1 MSVTRAD
8 LIKLAPELATVD
20 TAILDQALLS
30 VPLVINLGTSSPF
43 LDKADLLTTYM
54 ALHLLAMMGFGKQAN
69 GRIISKSAAGV
80 SVTYAQ
86 LAPYALRDLDATS
99 WGALY
104 KLAVRGYGLRGGV
117 T

>member
-1 MSVTRAD
+1 MAVTRAN
-8 LIKLAPELATVD
+8 LITLAPELAAVD
-20 TAILDQALLS
+20 TAILDAALAA
-30 VPLVINLGTSSPF
+30 VPLAINLTTF
-43 LDKADLLTTYM
+43 ADKADLLTTYL
-54 ALHLLAMMGFGKQAN
+54 ALHILSLQGYGKQAN

-86 LAPYALRDLDATS
+86 LAPYALKDLDSTP

-104 KLAVRGYGLRGGV
+104 RLMVRGYGLRGGV